1 MTDRNPALVN
11 ATGRES
17 AELAAF
23 ASGLRFE
30 DLPEET
36 KAFLVA
42 LRPDEVKTL
51 DDGIRLVRS
60 ISTVSA
66 FVKWIIVGILGIAVG
81 IAMFGESIAKIVKWF
96 QSSG

>member
-1 MTDRNPALVN
+1 MTDQSPK
-11 ATGRES
+11 
-17 AELAAF
+17 
-23 ASGLRFE
+23 RFE

-36 KAFLVA
+36 KAFLLA

-96 QSSG
+96 QTSG

>member
-1 MTDRNPALVN
+1 MTDHAPK
-11 ATGRES
+11 
-17 AELAAF
+17 
-23 ASGLRFE
+23 RFE

-36 KAFLVA
+36 KAFLLA

-66 FVKWIIVGILGIAVG
+66 FVKWIIVGILGIA
-81 IAMFGESIAKIVKWF
+81 MFGESMTKIVKWF
-96 QSSG
+96 RPTG

>member
-1 MTDRNPALVN
+1 MTDHAPK
-11 ATGRES
+11 
-17 AELAAF
+17 
-23 ASGLRFE
+23 RFE

-36 KAFLVA
+36 KAFLLA

-66 FVKWIIVGILGIAVG
+66 LRAIRAQIEF
-81 IAMFGESIAKIVKWF
+81 S
-96 QSSG
+96 